1 MEIAPSPE
9 RAAQLIACP
18 QCGALSVF
26 CRSRTPL
33 VDSCGFES
41 YSFPCRKC
49 GIPLAGIVDP
59 YDEMLLLSQLEG

>member
-18 QCGALSVF
+18 QCGALSMF
-26 CRSRTPL
+26 CRSRTPS

-41 YSFPCRKC
+41 YSLACKAC

-59 YDEMLLLSQLEG
+59 RDETLLLSQL